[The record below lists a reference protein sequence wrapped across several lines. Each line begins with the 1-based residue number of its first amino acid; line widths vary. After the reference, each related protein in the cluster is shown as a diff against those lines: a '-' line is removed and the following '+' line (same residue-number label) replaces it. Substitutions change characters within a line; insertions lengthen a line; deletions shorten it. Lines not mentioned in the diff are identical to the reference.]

1 MTELIQVFAS
11 TILPIFL
18 VIGLVAVVGKIHKPD
33 PRPVS
38 TLLIYLFSPALV
50 LHGLANSDLKGDELG
65 QIILMVAGVT
75 FGVWLVGWLIARGLR
90 FDPKTTSAFLLVAV
104 FINSG
109 NYGIPLNRFAFGE
122 AGAERAL
129 VYYAVSAVMANT
141 IGVYIASSGAGS
153 TRQAFLN
160 VFKVPLPYAA
170 VLGIFLNLSGIDIL
184 KAGGA
189 LEPAGKAVELL
200 GQAAVPA
207 MLTLLGLQ
215 LIRTSVKGRLVPIFL
230 AAGTRLVIASL
241 IAFALAAFLGLEGLT
256 RQVSIVES
264 SMSTAVMSI
273 ALATEFGSDTEFV
286 SAGIL
291 VSTLASIVT
300 LSILLTI
307 I

>member
-1 MTELIQVFAS
+1 MAELLQVFVN

-18 VIGLVAVVGKIHKPD
+18 VIALVGIVGKIHKPD

-50 LHGLANSDLKGDELG
+50 LDGLANSNLKSDELG
-65 QIILMVAGVT
+65 QIIVMVVGVT
-75 FGVWLVGWLIARGLR
+75 LGIWLIGWLIAQALHL
-90 FDPKTTSAFLLVAV
+90 DQQTTSAFLLVV
-104 FINSG
+104 TFINAG
-109 NYGIPLNRFAFGE
+109 NYGIPLNKFAFGT
-122 AGAERAL
+122 AGEERAL

-141 IGVYIASSGAGS
+141 LGVYIASSGTGS
-153 TRQAFLN
+153 TKDAILN

-184 KAGGA
+184 KPDGV
-189 LEPAGKAVELL
+189 LEPVGKAVELL

-215 LIRTSVKGRLVPIFL
+215 LIRTSVKGRLVPVFL
-230 AAGTRLVIASL
+230 SAGTRLVIAPL
-241 IAFALAAFLGLEGLT
+241 IAFLIAALFGLEGVT
-256 RQVSIVES
+256 RQVAIIES

-300 LSILLTI
+300 LSVLLTI
-307 I
+307 V